1 MGNKPLS
8 NRLQKDRM
16 MKKAGAG
23 ALCFV
28 VGLWLTGSVWAGEE
42 GAAAAPEQAAEAV
55 VEAVAV
61 EAAPAF
67 DFKAKAAARINEL
80 RSKPVEDIE
89 AALTACEKTMPKLN
103 EEARAARLA
112 TRAMQEKMRTEN
124 SDVQAKYREIDE
136 LRRKIN
142 EFIDGLPEVKA
153 KLEAENAA
161 QALLMEEVWFRTA
174 AMQLLAEKDRAAG
187 FPERPDPVL
196 NETATESVPA
206 APETPAAAE

>member
-61 EAAPAF
+61 EAAPA
-67 DFKAKAAARINEL
+67 DEPVAEATADAVSPRAKAAERLEAVKDLSLDEL
-80 RSKPVEDIE
+80 KGKLAETE
-89 AALTACEKTMPKLN
+89 AALPGLNQKLG
-103 EEARAARLA
+103 ELARAAQE
-112 TRAMQEKMRTEN
+112 TRETAAANSPEIKDLYVQIRALHERIAALTET
-124 SDVQAKYREIDE
+124 
-136 LRRKIN
+136 
-142 EFIDGLPEVKA
+142 LPEVQKKTA
-153 KLEAENAA
+153 EQTAVRAELLGEMDFRTRLMGLIRQKEAAEAA
-161 QALLMEEVWFRTA
+161 QTG
-174 AMQLLAEKDRAAG
+174 AEDL
-187 FPERPDPVL
+187 P
-196 NETATESVPA
+196 
-206 APETPAAAE
+206 